1 MDYTVNDYLSD
12 FKYYLKYLKTNS
24 SSCWKLD
31 VEKEYNK
38 YKDEVM
44 KCKDIVDF
52 FDLLNHLFWNKI
64 TPITKYGHNGP
75 NSLVYDKKQ
84 CDIYKNAK
92 CYLSILWLLH

>member
-38 YKDEVM
+38 YNDEV
-44 KCKDIVDF
+44 
-52 FDLLNHLFWNKI
+52 
-64 TPITKYGHNGP
+64 TKYNTVIESVP
-75 NSLVYDKKQ
+75 SNIVASIFAFKKAELFQ
-84 CDIYKNAK
+84 IDETKKENIKIE
-92 CYLSILWLLH
+92 L

>member
-31 VEKEYNK
+31 VENEQYK

-44 KCKDIVDF
+44 KCKDIIDF
-52 FDLLNHLFWNKI
+52 FKLRDQLFWLKI
-64 TPITKYGHNGP
+64 TPISKYGHN
-75 NSLVYDKKQ
+75 
-84 CDIYKNAK
+84 
-92 CYLSILWLLH
+92 

>member
-38 YKDEVM
+38 YKDEGRQRKQKTANLFYSVG
-44 KCKDIVDF
+44 CFQGLDF
-52 FDLLNHLFWNKI
+52 RI
-64 TPITKYGHNGP
+64 SNGFP
-75 NSLVYDKKQ
+75 F
-84 CDIYKNAK
+84 
-92 CYLSILWLLH
+92 